1 MLVKNVHIHNREG
14 LWQILTEEG
23 KISRIFSQDE
33 VFNYSGE
40 ILDGEEGLFI
50 LHSSSLIFI

>member
-14 LWQILTEEG
+14 LWQILIEEG

-33 VFNYSGE
+33 LCKTISLLLQCTP
-40 ILDGEEGLFI
+40 ILI
-50 LHSSSLIFI
+50 AQ

>member
-14 LWQILTEEG
+14 LWHILIEEL

-33 VFNYSGE
+33 VFN
-40 ILDGEEGLFI
+40 
-50 LHSSSLIFI
+50 